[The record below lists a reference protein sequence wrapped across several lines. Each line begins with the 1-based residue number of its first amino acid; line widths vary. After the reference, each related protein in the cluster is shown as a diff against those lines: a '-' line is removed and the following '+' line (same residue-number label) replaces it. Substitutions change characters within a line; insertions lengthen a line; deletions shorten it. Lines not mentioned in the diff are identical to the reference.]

1 MRTAKKNAIL
11 IAVILI
17 VVGFFISLG
26 GLFAMGFDFNKMN
39 TLDFVTNTYTLD
51 GGFSN
56 ISIKGAECDVRFL
69 LSEDD
74 SCRVVCKEGDKISHS
89 IAVKDNILEIER
101 IDNRK
106 WYECVGIYWGRMEI
120 VVYLPQT
127 EYESIYIKSVSG
139 DIAIPK
145 DFSFA
150 EAEIYNTSGDVKFLA
165 AVKNDLS
172 VKTVSGNIE
181 LTNIECQNATAAS
194 TSGEIAFSK
203 VIAQGKMHIK
213 SVSGDVDLLKCD
225 ADSLWIKTTSG
236 DVSGTL
242 LTEKKFI
249 TDTVSGDIDVPKS
262 TSGGKC
268 EIKTTS
274 GDIEFTID

>member
-1 MRTAKKNAIL
+1 MRTGKKNAIL

-17 VVGFFISLG
+17 VVGLFISFG
-26 GLFAMGFDFNKMN
+26 GLLAMNFDFNKMN
-39 TLDFVTNTYTLD
+39 TLNFETNTYSVD
-51 GGFSN
+51 EGFSH
-56 ISIKGAECDVRFL
+56 IYVEGAECDVRFR

-74 SCRVVCKEGDKISHS
+74 SCRVVCNESDKIFHS
-89 IAVKDNILEIER
+89 VEVKDNILKIER
-101 IDNRK
+101 TDNRK
-106 WYECVGIYWGRMEI
+106 WYERMGIYWGRMEI

-127 EYESIYIKSVSG
+127 EYESLYVLSVSG
-139 DIAIPK
+139 NIDIPNE
-145 DFSFA
+145 FSFA
-150 EAEIYNTSGDVKFLA
+150 EAEIRNTSGDVKFSA

-181 LTNIECQNATAAS
+181 LANIECQNATAAS
-194 TSGEIAFSK
+194 TSGEIVFSK
-203 VIAQGKMHIK
+203 VIAQENMHIE

-262 TSGGKC
+262 TFGGKC

-274 GDIEFTID
+274 GDIEFTVD